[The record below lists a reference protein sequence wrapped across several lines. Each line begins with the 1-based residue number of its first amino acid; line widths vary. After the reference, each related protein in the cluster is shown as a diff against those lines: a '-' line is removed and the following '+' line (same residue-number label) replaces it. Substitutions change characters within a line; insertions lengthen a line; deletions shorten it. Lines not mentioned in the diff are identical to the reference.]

1 MSRNYLMIGFSST
14 RQRSRSP
21 WLASTASGSIAPT
34 SSAAVPI
41 APEQASTLSS
51 PPDAEM
57 NFSPPSGGVCVKA
70 PRNTV
75 LHLEI
80 ALWQK
85 QDFWSRGHR
94 PIVDTC
100 ANEAIPQWG
109 KPQPDQLCVPAIRIW
124 NCWQAVPLR
133 CLPAL
138 RLNSMSVRSMSV
150 SISTNFDNFQLQ
162 IRSVFEPNFRLRFS
176 LNSTSATYDNLV
188 YNFSPMNGFF
198 RTIFNV
204 CVNWGLW
211 DNLSL
216 PRTTPDNHVELSSVC
231 VCVFGCLHLDHF
243 LCFQIQAYPARLRG
257 PTNSKC
263 FLSILTK
270 LENLR
275 TIDLSEIPTK
285 RWSPS
290 RQSPAGTKCLLSYR
304 EVCSGDSGAAKW
316 MVQNWGGHQPFVIN
330 EIYNIYIYINVYMY
344 I

>member
-1 MSRNYLMIGFSST
+1 MPKCEF
-14 RQRSRSP
+14 
-21 WLASTASGSIAPT
+21 LAP
-34 SSAAVPI
+34 
-41 APEQASTLSS
+41 
-51 PPDAEM
+51 
-57 NFSPPSGGVCVKA
+57 FGGVCVKS

-100 ANEAIPQWG
+100 ANEAIPQRG
-109 KPQPDQLCVPAIRIW
+109 KHNLISCVYLQLIRIW

-162 IRSVFEPNFRLRFS
+162 IRSVFDPNFRLWFS

-188 YNFSPMNGFF
+188 YNFSAMNGFF
-198 RTIFNV
+198 RAIFNV

-216 PRTTPDNHVELSSVC
+216 PRTTPDKHVELSSVC
-231 VCVFGCLHLDHF
+231 GFGLPSIYLHPGLQRPVFHVGWETSVF
-243 LCFQIQAYPARLRG
+243 NRWR
-257 PTNSKC
+257 SW
-263 FLSILTK
+263 
-270 LENLR
+270 R
-275 TIDLSEIPTK
+275 TI
-285 RWSPS
+285 
-290 RQSPAGTKCLLSYR
+290 LL
-304 EVCSGDSGAAKW
+304 
-316 MVQNWGGHQPFVIN
+316 
-330 EIYNIYIYINVYMY
+330 
-344 I
+344 